1 MIVAGVSLWIVSRSL
16 LQCSEDHGAEHE
28 QGGDDEDDQQFA
40 DHGTGTR
47 RVSSSNQFWTSTT
60 WMGVSLSAGLG
71 ITDSQHQEAPVR
83 PDVILAGEIART
95 VVAIEELSR
104 RAEADR
110 RCASG
115 IGRKRGSYVV
125 ATENPQ
131 FSR

>member
-60 WMGVSLSAGLG
+60 WMGVSLSAVWASP
-71 ITDSQHQEAPVR
+71 T
-83 PDVILAGEIART
+83 
-95 VVAIEELSR
+95 LS
-104 RAEADR
+104 
-110 RCASG
+110 
-115 IGRKRGSYVV
+115 IRKRPSGP
-125 ATENPQ
+125 T
-131 FSR
+131 